1 MSFGK
6 EWHVLLENVE
16 DLPSETVFT
25 TPLSQKSFRVTAVQ
39 ERRLLIE
46 YRDGDDRVPLERDQF
61 ETLYERVTEA
71 REGFGLDRLPPNAE
85 PYATVLSLHPH
96 IELDDQDGNLIETE
110 TASPSPLVDTHH
122 EEDQTKSTTEPTIKA
137 MMDNMGNPADKV
149 NCPIEGCDYSHRSAS
164 SVARHVSGSST
175 DKHIWAN
182 TSYGGWRDF
191 VRKHS

>member
-96 IELDDQDGNLIETE
+96 IELDDQGGNLIETE

-122 EEDQTKSTTEPTIKA
+122 EEDQTKSTTEPSIKA

-182 TSYGGWRDF
+182 TSYEGWRDF